1 MDEPLSNL
9 DALLRLEMRAELK
22 AVLENAGTTTVY
34 VTHDQTEAMGLA
46 DRIAV
51 LYAGRIVQIDRP
63 TEIYR
68 NPATRFVGGFVGSPP
83 MNFLTLKVAAGQAK
97 LGALALTPPTALDS
111 VVMGIRGEDLHITDA
126 AEGFPFEVHCDR
138 ADGIAH
144 AADGHR
150 GGTTD
155 PRRRTVRHAARA
167 GRDPALA
174 PGAGSDQLD
183 GPSLRGV
190 TWAVGAMTDRSE
202 QARAILRANDRG
214 GYCVPTARLYPFQ
227 WNWDSAFVAMG
238 WATFDEARAWDEIAS
253 LLKGQWDDGLIPQ
266 IVFHAPSDDY
276 FPGPEVW
283 GIAGTPPTS
292 GIAQPPVLA
301 TAVARLLAG
310 AHDQAAAEARAVQ
323 VYPRLLAN
331 HRWWEAARD
340 PAHTG
345 LVATL
350 HPWET
355 GMDNSPAWDAAMA
368 RVPTET
374 TTTIRRRDTSHVDPA
389 MRPRA
394 EDYER
399 FIHLVDAFRAV
410 DWRPDRMLAVSPFRM
425 ADVGTNAILLRA
437 ERDLLTLASRFGTAP
452 EQAEIAARVARLHAA
467 IGQLW
472 HADLGVF
479 TCFDLIDDAPVRI
492 GTSTGFLPLFAS
504 AATEIQ
510 VAALG
515 ATLTHWAARAAW
527 LVPSTDPG
535 DVRFEP
541 LRGPGADQCGR

>member
-1 MDEPLSNL
+1 
-9 DALLRLEMRAELK
+9 MRAELK
-22 AVLENAGTTTVY
+22 AVLKNAGATTVY

-68 NPATRFVGGFVGSPP
+68 NPATVRRRFRSQSADEFPDAEGRCRTSETRRTGAH
-83 MNFLTLKVAAGQAK
+83 AADRARQRGD
-97 LGALALTPPTALDS
+97 GHPRRGPEYHRRCRRIS
-111 VVMGIRGEDLHITDA
+111 IRGA
-126 AEGFPFEVHCDR
+126 VDR

-310 AHDQAAAEARAVQ
+310 AHDQAAVEARAVQ

-340 PAHTG
+340 PARTG

-355 GMDNSPAWDAAMA
+355 GMDNSPAWESAMA

-410 DWRPDRMLAVSPFRM
+410 DW
-425 ADVGTNAILLRA
+425 
-437 ERDLLTLASRFGTAP
+437 
-452 EQAEIAARVARLHAA
+452 
-467 IGQLW
+467 
-472 HADLGVF
+472 VF
-479 TCFDLIDDAPVRI
+479 A
-492 GTSTGFLPLFAS
+492 
-504 AATEIQ
+504 
-510 VAALG
+510 
-515 ATLTHWAARAAW
+515 
-527 LVPSTDPG
+527 
-535 DVRFEP
+535 
-541 LRGPGADQCGR
+541 